1 MICHYAGNHYYLG
14 YFKDYQDTQVSIVLT
29 TTELHTVSYY
39 IEAPGVG
46 EYHNGTITTENVTTV
61 YLNNNVVVSSHVEQD
76 KGIYLTTDSDR
87 VTVIGQTMGFSSSD
101 TFFALSISNFCALE
115 YVYYGVSVGRTGI
128 IIENALAVTSIVLIV
143 GTENSTTMK
152 LTVPQSVNISVG
164 NITNELS
171 PGREYSFIINRL
183 QTIFIESLDDLTGTK
198 VTTNNQVSVFSG
210 HQSGNVPASTK
221 FADHLIEQVPHTEVW
236 GTTYYTVPLATRASY
251 TIRVLAAYNST
262 NVTIYCND
270 TVENFAINEGEFII
284 KTLMLQEYCAIYSKR
299 KVLLVQ
305 FSHGNKDD
313 LVNGDPM
320 MTLVPATVQYLDR
333 LDFLTIHNS
342 EHFNHYV
349 NIIVMAQYYQPS
361 MIYLRSGGVNMSLE
375 SQEWV
380 PIVVNNIT
388 EAYAA
393 RVNVQE
399 GLVQLF
405 HANSTGLLTAIAYG
419 FSSSIGYGHPG
430 GLKLTTGIIS
440 NICMDNDKSTYFLS
454 KIIIL

>member
-1 MICHYAGNHYYLG
+1 MG
-14 YFKDYQDTQVSIVLT
+14 YFKTYEENQVSIVLT
-29 TTELHTVSYY
+29 NTELHTVSFY

-46 EYHNGTITTENVTTV
+46 EYYNGTLATKNVTIV
-61 YLNNNVVVSSHVEQD
+61 NLNDNVIVTSHVEQD
-76 KGIYLTTDSDR
+76 KGIYLTTDSNR
-87 VTVIGQTMGFSSSD
+87 VTVIGQTLDYTTSD
-101 TFFALSISNFCALE
+101 TFLALPLINFCVIE
-115 YVYYGVSVGRTGI
+115 HIYYGISVDRTTYGFI
-128 IIENALAVTSIVLIV
+128 TLTSIVLIV
-143 GTENSTTMK
+143 GTENNTTMK
-152 LTVPQSVNISVG
+152 LTVPQSVKISVG
-164 NITNELS
+164 NITIALC

-210 HQSGNVPASTK
+210 HQSANIPASTGNL
-221 FADHLIEQVPHTEVW
+221 DHLIEQIPPTKVW
-236 GTTYYTVPLATRASY
+236 GTTHYTVPLATRASY
-251 TIRVLAAYNST
+251 TIKVLAAYNST

-270 TVENFAINEGEFII
+270 TVEHFAINEGEFII
-284 KTLMLQEYCAIYSKR
+284 KTLMLQEYCAIYSDR

-305 FSHGNKDD
+305 FSHGYKDD

-333 LDFLTIHNS
+333 LDFSTISSS
-342 EHFNHYV
+342 ENYSHYV

-399 GLVQLF
+399 GLVQLV
-405 HANSTGLLTAIAYG
+405 HANPTGLLTAIAYG
-419 FSSSIGYGHPG
+419 FSLLTGYGHPG
-430 GLKLTTGIIS
+430 GLKVTTG
-440 NICMDNDKSTYFLS
+440 TH
-454 KIIIL
+454 

>member
-1 MICHYAGNHYYLG
+1 MG
-14 YFKDYQDTQVSIVLT
+14 YFKTYDENQVSIVLT

-46 EYHNGTITTENVTTV
+46 EYYNGTLTTKNVTIV
-61 YLNNNVVVSSHVEQD
+61 NLNNSVIVTSHVEQD

-87 VTVIGQTMGFSSSD
+87 VTVIGQILDYSTSD
-101 TFFALSISNFCALE
+101 TFLALPLINFCVIE
-115 YVYYGVSVGRTGI
+115 HIYYGISVDRTTYDFI
-128 IIENALAVTSIVLIV
+128 TLTSIVLIV
-143 GTENSTTMK
+143 GTENNTTMK
-152 LTVPQSVNISVG
+152 LTVPQSVKISVG
-164 NITNELS
+164 NITIALC

-210 HQSGNVPASTK
+210 HQSGNVPASTDNP
-221 FADHLIEQVPHTEVW
+221 DHLIEQIPPTKVW
-236 GTTYYTVPLATRASY
+236 GTTHYTVPLATRVSY

-270 TVENFAINEGEFII
+270 TAENFAINEREFII
-284 KTLMLQEYCAIYSKR
+284 KSLMLQEYCAIYSNR

-305 FSHGNKDD
+305 FSHGYGDD
-313 LVNGDPM
+313 LDNGDPANGNPM

-333 LDFLTIHNS
+333 LDFPTINS
-342 EHFNHYV
+342 SENYSHYV

-399 GLVQLF
+399 GLIQLV
-405 HANSTGLLTAIAYG
+405 HANPTGLLTAVAYR
-419 FSSSIGYGHPG
+419 FFCCTGYGHPG
-430 GLKLTTGIIS
+430 GLKLTTG
-440 NICMDNDKSTYFLS
+440 TH
-454 KIIIL
+454 